1 MVHESHL
8 FMAGG
13 DVPID
18 AFKRLTWK
26 TSQDRSSKNIAQNQ
40 ADCQLEHNC
49 LVVAPGDLHTVV
61 LTGAH
66 HPHN

>member
-1 MVHESHL
+1 MVRQSHL

-18 AFKRLTWK
+18 AFERLTWK
-26 TSQDRSSKNIAQNQ
+26 TSENKPAERKAQNQ
-40 ADCQLEHNC
+40 ADCHIEHNC